1 MALLGPIGPRL
12 TRPNP
17 GSQGSV
23 VESLVSLR
31 LEGSIQETSGVAL
44 ILSPKHPEMTAGLLL
59 KAKFMMLGFGFQL
72 NFNLIQPV
80 SMKEK

>member
-59 KAKFMMLGFGFQL
+59 KAGISLPAAVGLF
-72 NFNLIQPV
+72 V
-80 SMKEK
+80 SKAPWCSPAV